1 VSQLQLMAIN
11 LESVDLLGSKLTT
24 LVERYAFL
32 KEENEIL
39 ILNVNKLEVLNSQYK
54 EELKKEQEKYR
65 LLKIAKT
72 IEGSGSDSRETKNKI
87 NTLIREIDKCI
98 VKLSQ

>member
-1 VSQLQLMAIN
+1 MSQLQLMAIN

-39 ILNVNKLEVLNSQYK
+39 ILKVNKLEVLNSQYK
-54 EELKKEQEKYR
+54 EELKKE
-65 LLKIAKT
+65 
-72 IEGSGSDSRETKNKI
+72 
-87 NTLIREIDKCI
+87 
-98 VKLSQ
+98 

>member
-1 VSQLQLMAIN
+1 
-11 LESVDLLGSKLTT
+11 
-24 LVERYAFL
+24 L

-39 ILNVNKLEVLNSQYK
+39 ISNANKLQNLASRY
-54 EELKKEQEKYR
+54 EENLKKEQEKYR

-72 IEGSGSDSRETKNKI
+72 IEGSRTDSRETKNKI

-98 VKLSQ
+98 VKLNQ

>member
-1 VSQLQLMAIN
+1 MGIN
-11 LESVDLLGSKLTT
+11 LESVDLLESKLAT
-24 LVERYAFL
+24 LVERYTFL

-39 ILNVNKLEVLNSQYK
+39 ISNVNKLEVLGSQYK
-54 EELKKEQEKYR
+54 EELKQEQEKYR

-72 IEGSGSDSRETKNKI
+72 IEGSRTDSRETKNKI

-98 VKLSQ
+98 VKLNH